1 MSGAHAGHERRWGW
15 HRLHPDRAER
25 LVEAAGIR
33 PGDLVLDLGAGDGAL
48 TEPLRAAGARVL
60 AVELHP
66 RRAARL
72 RTRFAQVAGREAG
85 TVTVV
90 EADLEDFRW
99 PSAAFR
105 VVANPPWTLGVPLL
119 RALTA
124 RGSTLLTAHLVLPR
138 GLVQQAAGSRR
149 RGLGPEYAA
158 SALDRLPQH
167 AFTPPPPGPAG
178 VLEVRRAGWRP

>member
-1 MSGAHAGHERRWGW
+1 MPGAHGGPERRWGW
-15 HRLHPDRAER
+15 HRLHADRARR
-25 LVEAAGIR
+25 LVEAAQIR

-66 RRAARL
+66 GRAARL
-72 RTRFAQVAGREAG
+72 RARFAAVPGREAG

-90 EADLEDFRW
+90 EADLEEFRW
-99 PSAAFR
+99 PTRPFR
-105 VVANPPWTLGVPLL
+105 VVANPPWTLGLPLL
-119 RALTA
+119 RTLTA
-124 RGSTLLTAHLVLPR
+124 RRSALLTAHLVLPR

-149 RGLGPEYAA
+149 RGLGPEYAG
-158 SALDRLPQH
+158 SALDRVPPR
-167 AFTPPPPGPAG
+167 AFSPPPPGPAG

>member
-1 MSGAHAGHERRWGW
+1 MSGAHGAPDRRWGW
-15 HRLHPDRAER
+15 HRLHADRAER
-25 LVEAAGIR
+25 LVAAARIR

-48 TEPLRAAGARVL
+48 TEPLRLAGARVL

-66 RRAARL
+66 VRAARL
-72 RTRFAQVAGREAG
+72 RDRFEAVRGRAAG

-99 PSAAFR
+99 PDRPFR

-119 RALTA
+119 RALTG
-124 RGSTLLTAHLVLPR
+124 RHSSLLSAHLVLPR

-149 RGLGPEYAA
+149 RGLGHGYAA
-158 SALDRLPQH
+158 DALDRLPPQ
-167 AFTPPPPGPAG
+167 AFSPPPPGPGG
-178 VLEVRRAGWRP
+178 VLAVRRAGWRP

>member
-1 MSGAHAGHERRWGW
+1 MSGAHGRPVRRWGW
-15 HRLHPDRAER
+15 HRLHADRAER
-25 LVEAAGIR
+25 LVETARIR

-48 TEPLRAAGARVL
+48 TEPLRLAGARVL

-66 RRAARL
+66 VRARRL
-72 RTRFAQVAGREAG
+72 RDRFAAVGGREAG

-90 EADLEDFRW
+90 EADLADFRW
-99 PSAAFR
+99 PGRPFR

-124 RGSTLLTAHLVLPR
+124 RHSHLLSAHLVLPR
-138 GLVQQAAGSRR
+138 GLVQQAAGP
-149 RGLGPEYAA
+149 RGRGVGPEYAA
-158 SALDRLPQH
+158 DALERVPPA
-167 AFTPPPPGPAG
+167 AFDPPPPGPAG

>member
-1 MSGAHAGHERRWGW
+1 VSGAHAGHERRWGW

-72 RTRFAQVAGREAG
+72 RSRFAQVSGREAG

-167 AFTPPPPGPAG
+167 AFTPPPPGAGG